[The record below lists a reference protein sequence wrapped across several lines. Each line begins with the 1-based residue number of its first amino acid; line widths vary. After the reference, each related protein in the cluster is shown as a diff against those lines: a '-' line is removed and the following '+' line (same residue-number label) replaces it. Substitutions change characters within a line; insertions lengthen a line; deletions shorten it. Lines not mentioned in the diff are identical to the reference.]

1 MNKLTQFPRLT
12 LLCLLALACT
22 GCISTGETI
31 RVSGEVVGTDGQ
43 RITDAVVLASAS
55 KRGGTIIQ
63 PGDWEGPDATDES
76 RQATVDLP
84 GDGTFVA
91 SANWSGTLT
100 VAVVG
105 YKIRRVDDLDTVFL
119 VPNRSFFKSQD
130 QVRLEVVKDE

>member
-1 MNKLTQFPRLT
+1 MNALTRISRFA

-31 RVSGEVVGTDGQ
+31 RVSGEVVGPDGH
-43 RITDAVVLASAS
+43 RVTDAVVIASAS

-76 RQATVDLP
+76 REASVDLP

-91 SANWSGTLT
+91 SASWSGTLT
-100 VAVVG
+100 LAVKG
-105 YKIRRVDDLDTVFL
+105 YKIRRVDDLDTEFL

>member
-1 MNKLTQFPRLT
+1 MNTLTRSSRFA

-31 RVSGEVVGTDGQ
+31 RVRGEVVGPSGQ
-43 RITDAVVLASAS
+43 RVADAVVLASAS

-63 PGDWEGPDATDES
+63 PGEWQGPDATDES
-76 RQATVDLP
+76 REAIVELP

-100 VAVVG
+100 LSVRG
-105 YKIRRVDDLDTVFL
+105 YKIRRVDDLDTEFL
-119 VPNRSFFKSQD
+119 VPNQSFFKSQD